1 MLEIYKDAV
10 TKAVWTNTG
19 IEFAAPF
26 LSFLSSDLS
35 LNQSRAFFFSL
46 FSSVFVII
54 AQKRSAILFSLLL
67 TIAFR
72 SLLQLSD
79 LTGCA
84 YATFLR

>member
-19 IEFAAPF
+19 IEYAAPF
-26 LSFLSSDLS
+26 LFPFFRSVFESVTCLFYLS
-35 LNQSRAFFFSL
+35 LL
-46 FSSVFVII
+46 SSVFVII
-54 AQKRSAILFSLLL
+54 AQKRFAILFSLLL
-67 TIAFR
+67 AIAFR